1 MGVAIFIIFIISV
14 LLLFFHLEAQR
25 YKGKANKEK
34 YGNAIGY
41 MAQSVANKAS
51 TIAQNITEPNEMV
64 SIRYAKEALAEHN
77 SMLYRLYIFSYTY
90 DDPSDE
96 LEKHLIVDNS
106 FRHSLDVLGLSEDH
120 WKKIAIH
127 IFYVGW
133 IRYCSRVFQDF
144 PKKLHEDDRK
154 EIITLSFKYPFEYM
168 NEYWEKKT
176 ETLKAALS
184 YFNISEEEWI
194 KYGDTVIEMHNIN
207 DNFEIERYGLIITQ
221 TLPGNIKELSSISSY
236 NGD

>member
-1 MGVAIFIIFIISV
+1 MGVAIFIILI

-25 YKGKANKEK
+25 YKGKTNKEK

-51 TIAQNITEPNEMV
+51 TIAQDIAEPAEKV
-64 SIRYAKEALAEHN
+64 SIRYAKEDLAEHN
-77 SMLYRLYIFSYTY
+77 SMLYRLYIFSHTY
-90 DDPSDE
+90 DDPSNE
-96 LEKHLIVDNS
+96 FEKHLIVEDS
-106 FRHSLDVLGLSEDH
+106 FKYSLDVLGLSEDW
-120 WKKIAIH
+120 WKKIATH

-144 PKKLHEDDRK
+144 PRKLREDDRYR
-154 EIITLSFKYPFEYM
+154 IITLSFDPPFEYM
-168 NEYWEKKT
+168 NEHWEKRT

-207 DNFEIERYGLIITQ
+207 DTFEIEKYGLIITQ
-221 TLPGNIKELSSISSY
+221 TLPGNIKELASISSY